1 MEKLITRAVE
11 RLYQGKDGLYLIVS
25 LPENFDKE
33 KLKKSVRILA
43 KKYRLKKENI
53 VIEEDKEGNI
63 FGIPIGFLIK
73 KENNDINLLTTFEEY
88 KMKKT
93 D

>member
-11 RLYQGKDGLYLIVS
+11 RLYEGKDGLYLIVS

-33 KLKKSVRILA
+33 KLKKSVKILA

-53 VIEEDKEGNI
+53 VIEEDKEGNT

-73 KENNDINLLTTFEEY
+73 KENYDINLLTTFEGYE
-88 KMKKT
+88 MKKI

>member
-1 MEKLITRAVE
+1 MEKFITRAVE
-11 RLYQGKDGLYLIVS
+11 RLLSGEDGLYLIIS
-25 LPENFDKE
+25 LPKNYDKE
-33 KLKKSVRILA
+33 KLKKSVKILA
-43 KKYRLKKENI
+43 KKHRLKKENI

-73 KENNDINLLTTFEEY
+73 KENDDINLLTTFEGY